1 MRILDRYLL
10 KQFLQVFVI
19 CFLSFIGLF
28 IVIDAFQH
36 LDQFLD
42 VAERQGSLL
51 TVMGQYYAYRALDLF
66 DRTSGML
73 ALIAAMFAITWLQ
86 RHNEMTAL
94 EAAGIPKLRIVKPIL
109 LAALSISLVA
119 AANRELVMPNCR
131 VQLARDARDLSGTKQ
146 HPVVP
151 CMDHETEIFLRGD
164 QLTVADQ
171 QISRPNFLLPSSLS
185 SYGTKITAATATFKP
200 SQAEHPSGYL
210 LSRVTS
216 PTKIAARTSLA
227 LDGRTVIFMPQDAD
241 WLADDECFVASNVE
255 FQMLTGGD
263 AGRRYA
269 STLEM
274 IRGLHNP
281 SNNFAADRRVAVHSR
296 VLQPLMDATLLL
308 LGIPIV
314 LSRNDR
320 NVFLAIGLCVGVVVV
335 FMITTITCQYLGNTS
350 LISAALASWLPLII
364 FVPIAVALAD
374 PFRRHTSSRQET
386 RNATVPT

>member
-51 TVMGQYYAYRALDLF
+51 SVMGQYYAYRALDLF
-66 DRTSGML
+66 DRTSGIL
-73 ALIAAMFAITWLQ
+73 ALIGAMFAITWLQ

-94 EAAGIPKLRIVKPIL
+94 EAAGIPKLRIVKPIV
-109 LAALSISLVA
+109 LAALSISLLA
-119 AANRELVMPNCR
+119 AANRELVMPNFR
-131 VQLARDARDLSGTKQ
+131 AQLARDARDLSGKKQ

-151 CMDHETEIFLRGD
+151 CVDHETDILIRGD
-164 QLTVADQ
+164 KLTVADQ
-171 QISRPNFLLPSSLS
+171 QISQPIFRLPRSLRN
-185 SYGTKITAATATFKP
+185 YGTKITAASATFKP
-200 SQAEHPSGYL
+200 SQVAHPSGYL
-210 LSRVTS
+210 LRGVTL
-216 PTKIAARTSLA
+216 PTKIENRKSLL
-227 LDGRTVIFMPQDAD
+227 LDGRTVIYMPQDVD
-241 WLADDECFVASNVE
+241 WLKDDECFVASNVE
-255 FQMLTGGD
+255 FQTLTGGD

-269 STLEM
+269 STFEM

-281 SNNFAADRRVAVHSR
+281 SNNFSADRRVAVHSR

-308 LGIPIV
+308 LGIPVV

-320 NVFLAIGLCVGVVVV
+320 NVFLAIGLCVGIVVV
-335 FMITTITCQYLGNTS
+335 FMLTTIVCQYLGNAS

-374 PFRRHTSSRQET
+374 PFRRHAGPQQKAG
-386 RNATVPT
+386 NAAMPT